1 MKHKLLSVL
10 IGVTLAVLLLCLLRS
25 KVAQII
31 LGLWLLGGLAVFL
44 GKMADNFLAGFR
56 KGLGRGAANE
66 QE

>member
-25 KVAQII
+25 KVAQALI
-31 LGLWLLGGLAVFL
+31 GLWLLGGLAVFL

-56 KGLGRGAANE
+56 KGLGRWSANE
-66 QE
+66 QK

>member
-25 KVAQII
+25 KVAQIF

-56 KGLGRGAANE
+56 KGLGRRPANE
-66 QE
+66 K

>member
-44 GKMADNFLAGFR
+44 GKMADNFLEGFR
-56 KGLGRGAANE
+56 KGLGRRPANE
-66 QE
+66 K

>member
-10 IGVTLAVLLLCLLRS
+10 IGITLVVLLLCLLRS
-25 KVAQII
+25 KVAQVI

-56 KGLGRGAANE
+56 KGLGRWSANE
-66 QE
+66 QK

>member
-31 LGLWLLGGLAVFL
+31 LGLWLLGGFAGP
-44 GKMADNFLAGFR
+44 GKEAG
-56 KGLGRGAANE
+56 K
-66 QE
+66 

>member
-10 IGVTLAVLLLCLLRS
+10 IGVTMAVLLLCLLRS
-25 KVAQII
+25 KVAQVI

-56 KGLGRGAANE
+56 KGLGRWSANE
-66 QE
+66 QK